1 MKQPNH
7 KLTMSD
13 PAVFRVC
20 VQGRLDDH
28 WADYFA
34 TQSIT
39 AAADEAG
46 NVVTTL
52 ISEPMDQGA
61 LVGLINRL
69 NTLGIPVISV
79 ECR

>member
-1 MKQPNH
+1 MEQLNH

-13 PAVFRVC
+13 PTVFC
-20 VQGRLDDH
+20 VNIQGRLDDH

-34 TQSIT
+34 SQSIT

-69 NTLGIPVISV
+69 NTLGIPLISV